1 MSRMTK
7 FLMQKASV
15 TKMKRNTAGD
25 PILNEYGEPQY
36 ELGTTVVKCRKE
48 RNTKDILTTG
58 GAAAVS
64 TTKYFLDN
72 SISVD
77 IGDKIDGKPIL
88 TVTDFINAIG
98 VSEGWEVTV

>member
-15 TKMKRNTAGD
+15 VKMKRDLLGE
-25 PILNEYGEPQY
+25 PILNEYGDPQY
-36 ELGTTVVKCRKE
+36 ETKSTIVKCRKE
-48 RNTKDILTTG
+48 RSTKDILTTG

-72 SISVD
+72 SITVD
-77 IGDKIDGKPIL
+77 IGDKINGKPIL
-88 TVTDFINAIG
+88 TVTDFINPLG